1 MSGWGRI
8 AKKDKYCKG
17 RIPKISRI
25 SEATPAGEGWEEK
38 KTGQNIANAK
48 GIKIFPTFSIY
59 SPPYQES
66 LIKDHRV
73 SEEEKRLMVDQA
85 VSDLMARDTQ
95 YREELRIEVNKKLE
109 KAAVNK
115 NLQDTK
121 KYQTIAESNRY
132 HFNA

>member
-1 MSGWGRI
+1 
-8 AKKDKYCKG
+8 
-17 RIPKISRI
+17 
-25 SEATPAGEGWEEK
+25 
-38 KTGQNIANAK
+38 
-48 GIKIFPTFSIY
+48 
-59 SPPYQES
+59 
-66 LIKDHRV
+66 
-73 SEEEKRLMVDQA
+73 MVDQA

-132 HFNA
+132 HFYA